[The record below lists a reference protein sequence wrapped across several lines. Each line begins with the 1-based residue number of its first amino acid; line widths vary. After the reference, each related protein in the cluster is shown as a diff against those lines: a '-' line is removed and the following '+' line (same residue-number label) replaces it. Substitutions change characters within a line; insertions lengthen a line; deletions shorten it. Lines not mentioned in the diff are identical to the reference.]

1 MFSGSPVGLAGFF
14 LRLVTFLRF
23 FCVLLAAELLA
34 AETGAVA
41 FPASS
46 AGSAAA
52 STATASTAGLPDAGS
67 MHTSASAAS
76 EATRLI
82 SRAGALAPAGAG
94 SQRSAVPALLS
105 ARGLRQKRTVYAE
118 R

>member
-46 AGSAAA
+46 AGSVGSAHE
-52 STATASTAGLPDAGS
+52 GLLKTLWPDA
-67 MHTSASAAS
+67 
-76 EATRLI
+76 
-82 SRAGALAPAGAG
+82 
-94 SQRSAVPALLS
+94 
-105 ARGLRQKRTVYAE
+105 
-118 R
+118 